1 MRTPKRPTINL
12 YASIA
17 VILAALAL
25 LPACSV
31 NVKDHGDDG
40 NSKVDID
47 TPVGGIHVDENADAR
62 DTGIPV
68 YPGARKKADTDDG
81 DKKSANV
88 NISTFGFGLKVVALE
103 YEADDSP
110 DKIVAYYQDKLK
122 RFGTVLQCRT
132 SSSSGFKVDDDVP
145 VIGGK
150 KGYVVGGKLK
160 CDDDERGNWVE
171 LKSGTTD
178 SQHIVSVHPRGKG
191 ADFAIVWVRVRG
203 KEGDI

>member
-1 MRTPKRPTINL
+1 MRIPKPPAIKL
-12 YASIA
+12 YLSFA
-17 VILAALAL
+17 VILAAVAL

-31 NVKDHGDDG
+31 SVKDKDDDG
-40 NSKVDID
+40 NSKVDIN
-47 TPVGGIHVDENADAR
+47 TPVGGIHVDEKAEAR
-62 DTGIPV
+62 DTGLPV
-68 YPGARKKADTDDG
+68 YPGARKKAGDDG

-103 YEADDSP
+103 YESDDPP
-110 DKIVAYYQDKLK
+110 DKIIAYYQDQLK
-122 RFGTVLQCRT
+122 KYGNVLQCRT
-132 SSSSGFKVDDDVP
+132 SSSNFKIDDDVP

-160 CDDDERGNWVE
+160 CDDDESGNWVE

-178 SQHIVSVHPRGKG
+178 NQHIVSVHPERKG